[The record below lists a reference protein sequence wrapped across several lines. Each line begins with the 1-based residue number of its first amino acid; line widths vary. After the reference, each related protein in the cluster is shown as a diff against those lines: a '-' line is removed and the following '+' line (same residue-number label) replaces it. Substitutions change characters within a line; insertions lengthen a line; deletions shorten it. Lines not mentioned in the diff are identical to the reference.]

1 MANARATGTA
11 TGQTIGIDVGDTW
24 SQICVVDAGGTVI
37 EEARVRT
44 TAVAVQG
51 RFTTPPR
58 SRVVLEVGTHSPWL
72 RRLLAELGHEV
83 IVANP
88 GRVRLIAASA
98 TKHDRADAEHLARLG
113 RIDPA
118 LLAPVRHRGLQAQ
131 RDLAVIRARDSLVRA
146 RTSLINHVRQAVK
159 SQGGRLPACA
169 AAAFTRKVPD
179 AIPAALAPVLAPHL
193 TVIAHL
199 SAQIVQADRAI
210 VRLGAEVYPETQLLR
225 QVAGVGPPTALTF
238 ILTIDDPHRFPTSRA
253 VGAYLGLVPRQ
264 RASGQRQPSCAS
276 RRPAI
281 SCCDDYWWGRRI
293 PSLAPSD
300 RTRICGA
307 GGCATPH
314 PAPATPRSAPSP
326 PWRAGWRSCCIA
338 SG

>member
-1 MANARATGTA
+1 M
-11 TGQTIGIDVGDTW
+11 
-24 SQICVVDAGGTVI
+24 
-37 EEARVRT
+37 
-44 TAVAVQG
+44 
-51 RFTTPPR
+51 PP

-72 RRLLAELGHEV
+72 HRLLAEVGHEV

-146 RTSLINHVRQAVK
+146 RTSLINPVRQAVK

-169 AAAFTRKVPD
+169 AAAFTRKVPV

-193 TVIAHL
+193 TVIADL

-225 QVAGVGPPTALTF
+225 QVAGVGP
-238 ILTIDDPHRFPTSRA
+238 
-253 VGAYLGLVPRQ
+253 
-264 RASGQRQPSCAS
+264 
-276 RRPAI
+276 
-281 SCCDDYWWGRRI
+281 
-293 PSLAPSD
+293 
-300 RTRICGA
+300 
-307 GGCATPH
+307 
-314 PAPATPRSAPSP
+314 
-326 PWRAGWRSCCIA
+326 
-338 SG
+338 